1 MVDVRD
7 VHSLQFSFASKA
19 KTLWSIDVEWKTLS
33 FYSFNSSLNKNKG
46 ENVIAFIFKN
56 ELRHANPIYR
66 VAIIDPNAFTFTVF
80 KKERKQNN
88 PAAVALLILSE
99 RTRWTLYII
108 RRNFRWK
115 QNDTRRT
122 VVIVVPTLSHQ
133 SPVFFSYF
141 YIRLQNV
148 KLPCQE
154 SYLRFF
160 RVYAIAIRWTDLSF
174 LF

>member
-66 VAIIDPNAFTFTVF
+66 VAILSIQMHLRLLYLR
-80 KKERKQNN
+80 KKENKTIPQQ
-88 PAAVALLILSE
+88 LLCLFCLNGLDERFTLSE
-99 RTRWTLYII
+99 GISDENKMTRGERSWLLFQHCPISPPFSSAIFISDYKTWNC
-108 RRNFRWK
+108 RAK
-115 QNDTRRT
+115 K
-122 VVIVVPTLSHQ
+122 VI
-133 SPVFFSYF
+133 
-141 YIRLQNV
+141 
-148 KLPCQE
+148 
-154 SYLRFF
+154 
-160 RVYAIAIRWTDLSF
+160 
-174 LF
+174 